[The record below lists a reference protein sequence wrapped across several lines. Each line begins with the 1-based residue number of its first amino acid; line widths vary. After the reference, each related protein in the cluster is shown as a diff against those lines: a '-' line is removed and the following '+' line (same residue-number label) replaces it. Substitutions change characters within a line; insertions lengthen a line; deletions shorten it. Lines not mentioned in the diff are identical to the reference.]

1 MGIDKMTDK
10 LLDKFISGKRLT
22 EDEFIL
28 LDKLLNNLSYRQEF
42 IQNLEKSW
50 QDSESAPVDLCFE
63 QIWTKIRTASIH
75 SKMNRLF
82 IDLGKAAAILFI
94 PILAAAHYF

>member
-1 MGIDKMTDK
+1 MPDK

-28 LDKLLNNLSYRQEF
+28 LDKLLNNLSYRQEL
-42 IQNLEKSW
+42 IQYLGKSW
-50 QDSESAPVDLCFE
+50 QNSESEPVDLQFE
-63 QIWTKIRTASIH
+63 QIRAKIRTASIQ

-82 IDLGKAAAILFI
+82 IVLSKAAA
-94 PILAAAHYF
+94 